1 MLSADAEAWRVR
13 EGMNLFTDSRSE
25 AAKWNI
31 PTWKRTLVWRQGS
44 EPGTS
49 PVPNVPYILQSSEVH
64 LYIILALA
72 EEEME
77 HQRGYATFARPQSK
91 RQRQNSGPSPCQS
104 PAQALNFGIR
114 GE

>member
-1 MLSADAEAWRVR
+1 MLSADTEAWRVR

-31 PTWKRTLVWRQGS
+31 TTWKRTFVWRQGS

-49 PVPNVPYILQSSEVH
+49 PVLNVHYILQSSEVGLLH
-64 LYIILALA
+64 NPCLA

-77 HQRGYATFARPQSK
+77 HQRG
-91 RQRQNSGPSPCQS
+91 
-104 PAQALNFGIR
+104 
-114 GE
+114 

>member
-49 PVPNVPYILQSSEVH
+49 PV
-64 LYIILALA
+64 A
-72 EEEME
+72 
-77 HQRGYATFARPQSK
+77 
-91 RQRQNSGPSPCQS
+91 
-104 PAQALNFGIR
+104 
-114 GE
+114 